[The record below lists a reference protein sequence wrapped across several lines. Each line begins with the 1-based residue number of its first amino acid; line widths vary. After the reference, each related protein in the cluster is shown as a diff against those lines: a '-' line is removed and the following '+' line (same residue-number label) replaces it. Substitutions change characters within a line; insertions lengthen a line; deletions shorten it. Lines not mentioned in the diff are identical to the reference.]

1 MSGELGPEE
10 NREESSQFITQK
22 ITGRRDRSA
31 RVLQF
36 IGKAFLAGVIFSG
49 AAVCTAAL
57 LLPKFGLNP
66 GAMRETTASVR
77 IERDETE
84 SIAAEPQSSGDGT
97 AESSGSTETA
107 GSGAGETSAAESGGA
122 VESSPAG
129 QGGGDRTAESSAGR
143 TTETSAG
150 RTAETSAGRTAE
162 TSGAEHSAADQNA
175 AASGEGGAAAETL
188 PAEVPDPEAEQRAF
202 LDAMESYPYSMADLL
217 RVTGHLKS
225 VAERADQSVVSVNHL
240 RDSHDWFEN
249 DVQTSD
255 SCSGLVVAK
264 TSAELLV
271 LTTRHAVE
279 EADALTVTLPG
290 NEVSDAA
297 IKRLDLL
304 TGLAVLSVPA
314 TEQNKDEFEF
324 LEPVPLGNSI
334 KVRRGDFLI
343 SSGAPLGLL
352 HSVGYGIVSL
362 VRTGVSDIDR
372 SMTMIYTDAAGNASA
387 GTWILNTDGE
397 LVGWVTDGDGEGK
410 TTQTTVIGISEYK
423 GLLERMINGQAS
435 PCIGI
440 RGMAVIPSVQEQ
452 GVPAGVYV
460 TEVIGESPA
469 FEAGIQPGDIITRVG
484 DAKIT
489 TLREYTQKL
498 ETLHAQDM
506 VEVTVMRPS
515 REEYE
520 QIDFQLT
527 VDAR

>member
-57 LLPKFGLNP
+57 LLPRFGLNP
-66 GAMRETTASVR
+66 GAMRETAASVR

-97 AESSGSTETA
+97 VESSGSTETA
-107 GSGAGETSAAESGGA
+107 GSGAGETSAAESGSVA
-122 VESSPAG
+122 ESSPAE
-129 QGGGDRTAESSAGR
+129 QSGDD
-143 TTETSAG
+143 
-150 RTAETSAGRTAE
+150 RTAETSAGRMAE
-162 TSGAEHSAADQNA
+162 TSGAERSAADQSA

-202 LDAMESYPYSMADLL
+202 RDAMEAYPYSMADLL

-249 DVQTSD
+249 DMQTSD

-264 TSAELLV
+264 TSTELLV

-314 TEQNKDEFEF
+314 TEQNKDEFAF

-343 SSGAPLGLL
+343 AAGAPLGLL

-387 GTWILNTDGE
+387 GTWIMNTDGE
-397 LVGWVTDGDGEGK
+397 LVGWVTDDDDTGQ
-410 TTQTTVIGISEYK
+410 TPQTTVIGISEYK

-460 TEVIGESPA
+460 SEVIGESPA